1 MLKPAY
7 LFRQVTRRLPLSSG
21 LWVKADLL
29 KVLVQREL
37 VARYKGSLLGNF
49 WTLISQ
55 LTQLLIYTYVFS
67 IVLKVKLSH
76 QADIHGA
83 FQGSN
88 LGFALWLFA
97 GLISW
102 NAFVS
107 GLIPATTSVVNQPN
121 LVKKVVF
128 PLTLLPLV
136 PTVAAFVDSS
146 IGLVVLI
153 AVLGIFTHTVHAT
166 LLLLPFIWMPQ
177 LMLTAGLA
185 YLTAGLTVFVRDIPQ
200 SIGILLNFAF
210 YLTPIMYPIDL
221 IPQAFQTWIRW
232 NPFSVI
238 AEIYRD
244 LVLWGQ
250 VQHSGEW
257 IYLWIVA
264 VVIFGLGSWVY
275 RRLTPAFADVL

>member
-7 LFRQVTRRLPLSSG
+7 VLSRVTRRLPIPDG
-21 LWVKADLL
+21 LLVKAGLL
-29 KVLVQREL
+29 KVLVQRDL
-37 VARYKGSLLGNF
+37 VARYKGSILGNF
-49 WTLISQ
+49 WTLINQ

-76 QADIHGA
+76 QAAVHGA
-83 FQGSN
+83 LQGSN

-102 NAFVS
+102 NAFVA
-107 GLIPATTSVVNQPN
+107 GLIPATTSVVTQPN

-136 PTVAAFVDSS
+136 PTVTAFVDSS

-153 AVLGIFTHTVHAT
+153 AFLGLFTHTAHTT
-166 LLLLPFIWMPQ
+166 LLLLPLIWIPQ

-185 YLTAGLTVFVRDIPQ
+185 YLAAGFTVFLRDIPQ

-210 YLTPIMYPIDL
+210 YLTPIMYPIDI
-221 IPQAFQTWIRW
+221 IPQPFRDWIRW
-232 NPFSVI
+232 NPFSTI

-250 VQHSGEW
+250 VQHLDEW
-257 IYLWIVA
+257 IYLWIIA
-264 VVIFGLGSWVY
+264 TVIFGIGSWVY